1 MYAERIIQLVLDS
14 FEKKNGWRPVFH
26 SVEQIDELNAYI
38 DSITEPDANSVNT
51 YWNWRAGKKP
61 NDRRLEWI
69 RRQVRNEQFCCFVS
83 AEYFATR
90 YGRIR
95 GVDERIMR
103 IQFRKA
109 QVIFHR
115 ILARYDDLQIAIQLF
130 FLKARQVGISTVVA
144 MYFLHRILFRSNT
157 HAIMASAQV
166 PQSEK
171 LAMMIET
178 TWSRLPFW
186 LAPAKTSTKEKEPRW
201 ANGSALSVQAGSQNV
216 GIAQGS
222 TPTCI
227 HLCLHPDTQLHLQN
241 GTIRRICE
249 VRAGDSAITSLGRT
263 VPILKSAISPR
274 PAEAACELW
283 LWGNYSPLV
292 VSRDHPILTPDGF
305 IAAENLGKG
314 DYVSIPVR
322 PLTEEVSSITLHH
335 NPTGWHGHSNT
346 RASREQTVK
355 LDTAWGWLCGLY
367 LSEGSLHRNS
377 RLAGNPP
384 DSVYFTIHQKEREKV
399 ESGLRIALAPLG
411 IKNIHFYQ
419 SKNTKT
425 AHLSVKNS
433 GLARWFEACFGSGAE
448 NKTIPDWCFAAGYKF
463 AWGLTKGYF
472 EGDGHISPRVLEV
485 CCHSV
490 SQSLIFQ
497 MRDLLAS
504 MGIGW
509 SSIYHREAGFHYGRN
524 CKPIWTLAVNGA
536 AATHFR
542 AAMKWPQSSR
552 VTVAKYAADRALKWD
567 QSPDGKFIW
576 IKVFDNR
583 PTYCNQFYDL
593 EVDAPEHD
601 FCTIHCCVKNSEIA
615 DYTTPKKTIEEGLFP
630 AAHQTASLFF
640 VLEGTGSTAS
650 PWQKEKWEYYKEHR
664 NKGGRFCP
672 IFIPPSCADDIYPHP
687 DWLRG
692 NPIPESWTPCVDTL
706 RMKRRAELFIRSTDY
721 LAEEMGTNWEMGREY
736 QWFWECGY
744 KEAVASH
751 SEKTFLAM
759 NAVTDDDAFQS
770 KFDSVFS
777 DETIDVVTKGRE
789 QGYKAYAITGP
800 TIIMGS
806 ENEPYRPP
814 EETIDYSEPRIQL
827 HWEANDGNKYDWE
840 LVPLKF
846 FDDSEDGNCFD
857 KLLVFEEPRD
867 GMEYVEAVD
876 TADGLGMPNEDR
888 SYISV
893 HRVQHGRERDV
904 QVAAFSSL
912 RMNAAQSGRLA
923 AAIAVLYTTDGD
935 GTITSSNPM
944 GMKFIIEQTRKA
956 GDDCQLALK
965 IMGFYDHHV
974 MIRYDDK
981 GNIVETKG
989 HKEGWYTSKWS
1000 RPFLLTKF
1008 VAAVTSGFFKP
1019 NCPILIRQLATFVRK
1034 EKSGISEMTHEV
1046 GQHDDAIFGAAQG
1059 WITAHHLDGES
1070 ERLQLKYQP
1079 KGMNQP
1085 APDDRWATNAIQLL

>member
-14 FEKKNGWRPVFH
+14 FEKKNGWRPIFH

-61 NDRRLEWI
+61 IDRRLEWI

-95 GVDERIMR
+95 GVDETIMR
-103 IQFRKA
+103 IHFRKA
-109 QVIFHR
+109 QVIFHK
-115 ILARYDDLQIAIQLF
+115 ILARYDDRQIAIQLF

-227 HLCLHPDTQLHLQN
+227 ML
-241 GTIRRICE
+241 
-249 VRAGDSAITSLGRT
+249 
-263 VPILKSAISPR
+263 
-274 PAEAACELW
+274 
-283 LWGNYSPLV
+283 
-292 VSRDHPILTPDGF
+292 
-305 IAAENLGKG
+305 
-314 DYVSIPVR
+314 
-322 PLTEEVSSITLHH
+322 
-335 NPTGWHGHSNT
+335 
-346 RASREQTVK
+346 
-355 LDTAWGWLCGLY
+355 
-367 LSEGSLHRNS
+367 
-377 RLAGNPP
+377 
-384 DSVYFTIHQKEREKV
+384 
-399 ESGLRIALAPLG
+399 
-411 IKNIHFYQ
+411 
-419 SKNTKT
+419 
-425 AHLSVKNS
+425 
-433 GLARWFEACFGSGAE
+433 
-448 NKTIPDWCFAAGYKF
+448 
-463 AWGLTKGYF
+463 
-472 EGDGHISPRVLEV
+472 
-485 CCHSV
+485 
-490 SQSLIFQ
+490 
-497 MRDLLAS
+497 
-504 MGIGW
+504 
-509 SSIYHREAGFHYGRN
+509 
-524 CKPIWTLAVNGA
+524 
-536 AATHFR
+536 
-542 AAMKWPQSSR
+542 
-552 VTVAKYAADRALKWD
+552 
-567 QSPDGKFIW
+567 
-576 IKVFDNR
+576 
-583 PTYCNQFYDL
+583 
-593 EVDAPEHD
+593 
-601 FCTIHCCVKNSEIA
+601 SEIA
-615 DYTTPKKTIEEGLFP
+615 DYMTPKKTIEEGLFP

-692 NPIPESWTPCVDTL
+692 NPIPEIWTPCVDTL

-721 LAEEMGTNWEMGREY
+721 LAEEMGANWEMGREY

-857 KLLVFEEPRD
+857 KLLVFEEPKD

-893 HRVQHGRERDV
+893 HRVQHGRERDI

-1085 APDDRWATNAIQLL
+1085 APDERWATNAIQLL